1 MREVAVHPPEVSLTS
16 QLLLGALV
24 KASEE
29 SSPGSR
35 LGEAGSA
42 SQRERLH
49 GIWGHAKRHHAFDM
63 YFKWL

>member
-1 MREVAVHPPEVSLTS
+1 MRETGPHPPEVSLTS
-16 QLLLGALV
+16 GLLHSARV
-24 KASEE
+24 KAREE

-42 SQRERLH
+42 SQWERLS